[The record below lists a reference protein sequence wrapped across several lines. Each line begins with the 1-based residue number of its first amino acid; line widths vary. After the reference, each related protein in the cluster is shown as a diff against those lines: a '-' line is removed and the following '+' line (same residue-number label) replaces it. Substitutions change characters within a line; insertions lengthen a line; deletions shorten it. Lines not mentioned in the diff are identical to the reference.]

1 MIENMKLER
10 GDVERRFLDGVRMA
24 NVAGPKYGGGA
35 RMVDDALSE

>member
-24 NVAGPKYGGGA
+24 NVAGPKYGGAG
-35 RMVDDALSE
+35 MVDDALSE